1 MLENM
6 NTIPLLGIERACGG
20 CEQIDELERQAGQI
34 LHASGMVGVVNEEGT
49 VRVWV
54 YRDSLLDRP
63 RAERLVQ
70 AGMVIDAEILGSSD
84 SLRCAAGCLLAQV
97 CLSDV
102 YKDVNEANH
111 QYRQGHK
118 WHQMPLEDIVAMPPL
133 LSPDEEVANF
143 IDEVFCDTATEH
155 QAAEKPT
162 HGTVHVPQVD
172 GTIERFAIRRSE
184 INSSQVQ

>member
-1 MLENM
+1 MADRSAES
-6 NTIPLLGIERACGG
+6 PLLGIEHACGG
-20 CEQIDELERQAGQI
+20 CEQVDVLERQAGEI
-34 LHASGMVGVVNEEGT
+34 LRASGMVGFVNEEGT

-54 YRDSLLDRP
+54 GRDSIVDRP
-63 RAERLVQ
+63 REERLAQ
-70 AGMVIDAEILGSSD
+70 AGMVIDAEVLGSND
-84 SLRCAAGCLLAQV
+84 SLRCAAGCLLAEV

-102 YKDVNEANH
+102 YRDVNESNH

-133 LSPDEEVANF
+133 LSPD
-143 IDEVFCDTATEH
+143 DEVTRFIEEAFGDTATEH
-155 QAAEKPT
+155 QAAERPT

-172 GTIERFAIRRSE
+172 GTIERFTIRRSE